1 MAPKVGSVQ
10 SDPTYCW
17 RVATLT
23 PLPRAPLF
31 LTPKSDPRD
40 PVAISFREPHVAV
53 GTGGKEERG
62 CTDRDSAAVLGNH
75 PGGRDLPDPAVA
87 RFREPQVAVGA
98 GGNAKNA
105 KARDAAV
112 LGDHSR
118 GRDFRDH
125 AAAIHEEL
133 GKPQVAV
140 AAGRDVFNDRAGG
153 DAAAVFGD
161 HPGRGDLPD
170 PAGGGAA
177 IGSREDFR
185 EPHVAVG
192 SGGDARWLRAGGDAV
207 AVLGDYP

>member
-53 GTGGKEERG
+53 GTGGDASRVRVGGDAPAVLGDHPGRRDLPDRVAAAAFFREPHVAIGTGGKEERG

-98 GGNAKNA
+98 GRNAKNA
-105 KARDAAV
+105 KARDATV

-118 GRDFRDH
+118 RRDFRDH
-125 AAAIHEEL
+125 AAATH
-133 GKPQVAV
+133 
-140 AAGRDVFNDRAGG
+140 
-153 DAAAVFGD
+153 
-161 HPGRGDLPD
+161 
-170 PAGGGAA
+170 
-177 IGSREDFR
+177 
-185 EPHVAVG
+185 
-192 SGGDARWLRAGGDAV
+192 
-207 AVLGDYP
+207 